1 MSKKIKRWTIIW
13 GGLISLLLLSGTA
26 LAGSGKFYIVGMG
39 TMPDLMTIRA
49 AQCVKQADIIILSE
63 EWDQAAWKDLIVGK
77 EIWFLGHS
85 SQVFYGVDPQTLK
98 NSVAREKALRLAK
111 QRWEMIDKIKDAV
124 KKGKI
129 VASLQWGDPMIYGIT
144 YPLEMLPKD
153 IPSEII
159 PGVGAFQA
167 ASAAVKM
174 SPPYGWDTSSV
185 ILTMTDW
192 SGRADTNE
200 KLMATQTSMIFYTMH
215 LNYPKLFEQLKRHY
229 PQDTPVAIVNHAGD
243 RERQKV
249 ITSTVG
255 RFLDEVNYQEL
266 PVEGHMLLVGKFLKV
281 GQARKEGLA
290 GGKSYIEE
298 RHDGVL
304 HGEKK

>member
-13 GGLISLLLLSGTA
+13 GGLISLLLLSGA
-26 LAGSGKFYIVGMG
+26 ASAGSGKFYIVGMG

-98 NSVAREKALRLAK
+98 NPVAREKALRLAK

>member
-1 MSKKIKRWTIIW
+1 MSKKNKGWIIIW
-13 GGLISLLLLSGTA
+13 GTLISLLLLSGGA

-39 TMPDLMTIRA
+39 TTPDLMTIRA

-63 EWDQAAWKDLIVGK
+63 EWDQAAWKNLIAGK
-77 EIWFLGHS
+77 EVWFLGHS
-85 SQVFYGVDPQTLK
+85 SQVFYGVDPLTLK
-98 NSVAREKALRLAK
+98 NPVAREKAMRLAK
-111 QRWEMIDKIKDAV
+111 QRGEMIDKIKDAV

-153 IPSEII
+153 FPSEII

-229 PQDTPVAIVNHAGD
+229 PQDTPVAVVNHAGD

-290 GGKSYIEE
+290 GGKGYIEE
-298 RHDGVL
+298 RHNGVL

>member
-1 MSKKIKRWTIIW
+1 MSKIIRSW
-13 GGLISLLLLSGTA
+13 MIFGGTLLSLFLLSGA
-26 LAGSGKFYIVGMG
+26 VFAASGKFSIVGMG
-39 TMPDLMTIRA
+39 TTRDLMTIRA
-49 AQCVKQADIIILSE
+49 VQCVKQADIVILSE
-63 EWDQAAWKDLIVGK
+63 EWDKDVWKDLIDGK
-77 EIWFLGHS
+77 EVWFLGHS
-85 SQVFYGVDPQTLK
+85 SQMFYGVNPPTLK
-98 NSVAREKALRLAK
+98 NEALREKATRLAG
-111 QRWEMIDKIKDAV
+111 QRREIIDKIKDAV
-124 KKGKI
+124 EKGKN
-129 VASLQWGDPMIYGIT
+129 VASLQWGDPMMYGIT

-200 KLMATQTSMIFYTMH
+200 KLMAMQTSMIFYTMH
-215 LNYPKLFEQLKRHY
+215 LDYPKLFEQLRRHY
-229 PQDTPVAIVNHAGD
+229 PRDTPVAIVNHAGD

-249 ITSTVG
+249 LTSTVG
-255 RFLDEVNYQEL
+255 RFLEEIKYQEL
-266 PVEGHMLLVGKFLKV
+266 PEEEHMLLVGKFLKV

-298 RHDGVL
+298 RHSGEAG
-304 HGEKK
+304 GEKK